1 MREKR
6 KRKKKES
13 LKPTSICS
21 RNWRPLRL
29 PRFLR
34 PTVAHWSPNR
44 PLRNGIVL
52 NKLSRQKISEKKR
65 SEP

>member
-6 KRKKKES
+6 KRKKRVVEADLHLLS
-13 LKPTSICS
+13 
-21 RNWRPLRL
+21 NWRPLRL
-29 PRFLR
+29 PRFMR